1 MYSQVAIPDRA
12 FSSQRRLQELRLGGN
27 KISEITGRT
36 LAGLTRLKSLDLKQN
51 FIEALINRVF
61 KPLKKLQELNLEGN
75 RISEIQ
81 PRALVGCTE
90 LRILNL
96 NNNLLASVP
105 TEALSL
111 LSHLTELRMARN
123 SLKVIMDNSFPP
135 LPALAILDLGGNTIE
150 KIHEKGFSEV
160 AGVSSLDLEDNAL
173 YQVPT
178 AALQFFHSLKELV
191 IGQNQFTVIQAGSF
205 RGVQRLET
213 LDISGCPDLVEVS
226 EDAFGNFNELVNLRI
241 SSNRKLNFL
250 HPGCFGG
257 SLPRLRSLDLSSN
270 ALTRLSPSLV
280 PWLALTSVNLYSNP
294 WNCNCENSFLRDVI
308 INSVNR
314 SDSPQRVVRCWS
326 PKNLRNHDL
335 AYLDL
340 DCDFIHNQNS
350 DSNIQ
355 ETEGIEVIVAV
366 ISVVVVTLA
375 LFSIALI
382 LVTRKRIKGCLSSL
396 HSTKSGTPVCQKQIL
411 QYPEDHEPR
420 YVSHYR
426 TLPANETLHGQS
438 SPMIRVNPMTGQN
451 MLRHNQYFLTVARQ
465 QDSLGLYQDS
475 NYAID
480 PVTERVYQLQP
491 EETIYQAVSDTQ
503 SEHVSDL

>member
-1 MYSQVAIPDRA
+1 M
-12 FSSQRRLQELRLGGN
+12 
-27 KISEITGRT
+27 
-36 LAGLTRLKSLDLKQN
+36 
-51 FIEALINRVF
+51 
-61 KPLKKLQELNLEGN
+61 
-75 RISEIQ
+75 
-81 PRALVGCTE
+81 
-90 LRILNL
+90 
-96 NNNLLASVP
+96 P

-111 LSHLTELRMARN
+111 LSHLTEMRMARN
-123 SLKVIMDNSFPP
+123 SLKVIMDNSFPS
-135 LPALAILDLGGNTIE
+135 LPALAILDLGGNSIE

-160 AGVSSLDLEDNAL
+160 AGVSLLGLEDNAL

-178 AALQFFHSLKELV
+178 AALQFFHRLKELV

-226 EDAFGNFNELVNLRI
+226 EDAFGNFNELVNLKI

-257 SLPRLRSLDLSSN
+257 SFPRLRSLDLSSN

-280 PWLALTSVNLYSNP
+280 PWFALTSVNLYSNP

-355 ETEGIEVIVAV
+355 ETEGIEVIAAV

-396 HSTKSGTPVCQKQIL
+396 HSKKSGTPVCQKQIL
-411 QYPEDHEPR
+411 QHPEDHEPR

-426 TLPANETLHGQS
+426 TLSGNETLHGQS

-451 MLRHNQYFLTVARQ
+451 MLRHNQYFLSVARQ
-465 QDSLGLYQDS
+465 QDSLGLYQES

-480 PVTERVYQLQP
+480 PVKERVYQLQP